1 MFVHIPFGKPVDV
14 QWHCAATRKELQKPG
29 PSIADAT
36 GHEEIDAEK
45 QEMEHKLTHKNTNDR
60 NMSNVLIKPNHTSV
74 RSLKNRGKHLR

>member
-1 MFVHIPFGKPVDV
+1 M
-14 QWHCAATRKELQKPG
+14 
-29 PSIADAT
+29 ADAT
-36 GHEEIDAEK
+36 GQLLMDAEK